1 MKTLGALADPTRQQI
16 VELLARGERDAGAIA
31 GEFPVSR
38 PAISRHLR
46 VLREAGVIEARADGK
61 HRIYRVR
68 PEAFDE
74 LEQWVLKYRGFW
86 KRRLDNLEAHLTS
99 EQQPGGRPT

>member
-1 MKTLGALADPTRQQI
+1 MRTLSALADPTRQQI
-16 VELLARGERDAGAIA
+16 VELLSRGDRDAGTIA

-46 VLREAGVIEARADGK
+46 VLREAEVIISTVDGQ
-61 HRIYRVR
+61 RRVYRLR

-74 LEQWVLKYRGFW
+74 IEQWVAKYRNFW
-86 KRRLDNLEAHLTS
+86 NQRLDKLEDHLATS
-99 EQQPGGRPT
+99 DRH